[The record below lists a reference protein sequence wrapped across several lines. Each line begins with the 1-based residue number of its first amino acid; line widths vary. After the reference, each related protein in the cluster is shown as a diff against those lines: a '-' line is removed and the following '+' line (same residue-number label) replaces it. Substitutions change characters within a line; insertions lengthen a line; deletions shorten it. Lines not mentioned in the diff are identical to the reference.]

1 MATRFVDIRGIKFLD
16 GDATDAM
23 QLLASGAVMVVPSAP
38 GLATIDRDP
47 DYYRA
52 LRESDF
58 AIFDSGLLVLLLRL
72 VKGMRVTKLSG
83 LLFLREFLAA
93 SHQLPTGALFL
104 VDPSA
109 EDRDINRH
117 FLAAEEIAIE
127 PSDQYVAPMYGSDV
141 SDQKLLERLNRQR
154 PRYVLINLGGGVQEK
169 LAWFLQQNLDYQP
182 GIICTGAA
190 IAFLTGRQANIP
202 SIADKLYLGWLLR
215 CIRSPSRFIPRY
227 LAAFR
232 LIPVLLFH
240 R

>member
-1 MATRFVDIRGIKFLD
+1 MAKKFVEIRGITFLD
-16 GDATDAM
+16 GNAADAM
-23 QLLASGAVMVVPSAP
+23 QLLANGAVMVVPSAP

-47 DYYRA
+47 DYYQA
-52 LRESDF
+52 LKESDF

-72 VKGMRVTKLSG
+72 FKGMRVTKLSG

-93 SHQLPTGALFL
+93 SHQLPAGALFL

-109 EDRDINRH
+109 EDSDINRH
-117 FLAAEEIAIE
+117 YLATEGIAIE
-127 PSDQYVAPMYGSDV
+127 PADQYVAPMYGTDV
-141 SDQKLLERLNRQR
+141 TDQKLLERLNRQR
-154 PRYVLINLGGGVQEK
+154 PQYLLINLGGGVQEK
-169 LAWFLQQNLDYQP
+169 LAWFLKQQLDYQP

-202 SIADKLYLGWLLR
+202 TIIDKLYLGWLFR
-215 CIRSPSRFIPRY
+215 CISSPSRFIPRY